1 MLRSSSQNSYTCARC
16 LHRQSRSRYV
26 EYNRLISRFL
36 STSSPL
42 GNEQQA
48 TSDGEA
54 LEAERQQQIHSE
66 TLGAMSRRLAEITD
80 NTIESGGRDARR
92 AMEEAGFSEE
102 LKKKLEE
109 RIQETSF
116 RNEYPAAFAQ
126 MEMPVS
132 DGVLLP

>member
-1 MLRSSSQNSYTCARC
+1 MLRSSSRTPYIYARC
-16 LHRQSRSRYV
+16 LRRQSSRGDV
-26 EYNRLISRFL
+26 EYNGLYSRSL

-48 TSDGEA
+48 TSSDGI
-54 LEAERQQQIHSE
+54 LEAERQQQGQDE

-80 NTIESGGRDARR
+80 NIIESGGRDAKR

-109 RIQETSF
+109 RIQQTSF

-126 MEMPVS
+126 MEMPVRHTI
-132 DGVLLP
+132 LLP